1 MPLNFKLFSLIC
13 VMFSNYEII
22 QCNIEMTKVKIVY
35 VHKCQVT
42 VKDLKLVDVNFR

>member
-1 MPLNFKLFSLIC
+1 MCHVF
-13 VMFSNYEII
+13 YEII